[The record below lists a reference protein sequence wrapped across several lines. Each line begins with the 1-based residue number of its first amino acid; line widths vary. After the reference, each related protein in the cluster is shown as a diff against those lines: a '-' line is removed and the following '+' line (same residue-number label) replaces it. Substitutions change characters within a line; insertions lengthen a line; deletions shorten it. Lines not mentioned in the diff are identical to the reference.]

1 MNVQMIIIDPQND
14 FTDPNGSLY
23 VQGANEDMKRLSK
36 MLNRLSTKIDDI
48 HVTLDS
54 HRTVQIFNPI
64 FWQDA
69 KGKNPNPFTLITT
82 DDVEKG
88 KWVTTNPAFAKRAYE
103 YVKALQNNKRY
114 VLCIWPYHCLIG
126 SWGHAINPDVSDA
139 LIKWERDNFAIV
151 DYVTKGS
158 NIFTEHYSAVKA
170 DVEDTSDPGT
180 MLNTTLIDILK
191 EADII
196 PISGEALSHC
206 VASSITD
213 IADTF
218 GDDNIKKFVLLEDT
232 CSNVGGFENLGKDFV
247 TKMVKR
253 GMKVETSTNFLK

>member
-1 MNVQMIIIDPQND
+1 MNVQMIVIDPQND
-14 FTDPNGSLY
+14 FTNPKGSLF
-23 VQGANEDMKRLSK
+23 VQGADEDMKRLAK
-36 MLNRLSTKIDDI
+36 MINRLGSKIDDI

-54 HRTVQIFNPI
+54 HRIVQIFHPI

-69 KGKNPNPFTLITT
+69 KGKNPNPFTLITAA
-82 DDVEKG
+82 DVENG

-103 YVKALQNNKRY
+103 YVKTLEKNKRY

-126 SWGHAINPDVSDA
+126 SWGHSINPDVSEA
-139 LIKWERDNFAIV
+139 LINWEKENFAIV
-151 DYVTKGS
+151 DFVTKGS
-158 NIFTEHYSAVKA
+158 NLLTEHYSACLA
-170 DVEDTSDPGT
+170 DVVDTSDPNT

-206 VASSITD
+206 VANTITD

-218 GDDNIKKFVLLEDT
+218 GDDNIKKLVLIEDT
-232 CSNVGGFENLGKDFV
+232 CSNVTGFENMGKDFV

-253 GMKVETSTNFLK
+253 GMKIQKSTDFLK